1 MSIGSQIPEAYA
13 SSKVLY
19 HVYESVVKSF
29 SVDKCKQNVGDV
41 SILKLLSIFQ
51 GLMNVIWIIMLKQ
64 VLLLLML
71 NGGHAFIIAVLWPVN
86 IVSLCD
92 QSHIRWGKLTHWI
105 CHLSLPQNIVVV
117 TFYALT
123 LYIFFFQP
131 FLINCSIAKSVKTAN
146 HVIKSTAH

>member
-71 NGGHAFIIAVLWPVN
+71 NGGHAFIIAVL
-86 IVSLCD
+86 
-92 QSHIRWGKLTHWI
+92 
-105 CHLSLPQNIVVV
+105 
-117 TFYALT
+117 
-123 LYIFFFQP
+123 
-131 FLINCSIAKSVKTAN
+131 
-146 HVIKSTAH
+146 